1 MRYSISRALV
11 GIACIAVAAGTARA
25 QLGPGGGMPGVGS
38 GSASGA
44 TAAAADDKD
53 KKDTA
58 TEAPK
63 AALLPTTPALP
74 PMRARKKHWKM
85 LELGGY
91 WRMRTDW
98 FKNFNLNY
106 IDDPAN
112 PIYGGSPFPRA
123 LGCTA
128 TEVNHPCDDS
138 LASANMRL
146 RLEPVFNIDDGTSV
160 HVQADALDNL
170 VLGSTP
176 TGEAYNNIY
185 TSSNPPPLT
194 GAFNNGTQA
203 PPVRG
208 VNNVN
213 DSFVIKRAWA
223 EVATPIGIVKAGRM
237 PNSWGMGIYHN
248 SGGYD
253 PISGDYDYDGDYGDT
268 VDRLSFSAQIPGTPL
283 RAMIAADW
291 DLTRLVSSQ
300 TNANTANPERPYDLD
315 NASNTN
321 GYVAVISKLDSP
333 QDFKDTVDRGD
344 TALNYGVYL
353 EYKGQKWDE
362 DLTGFTEGG
371 TFDSADH
378 YIPRNLKSYTADL
391 WGKIAFGG
399 ALFEGELVGQTGSVE
414 NLQNLTA
421 PDAYTTERIRK
432 AGGALRFTYK
442 ALDNKLKVGLE
453 AGFATGDKW
462 ANTPRGNTN
471 VAYANLL
478 GMPSECSSA
487 TSSQSNCTLTQFM
500 FNPEYKVDLILWRR
514 LIGAVTNAAYFKPF
528 ISYEITKGLVVKL
541 SDVTSLALK
550 QASTPG
556 DSLTY
561 GNEIDADIGY
571 QTGHLYT
578 GISGGVLF
586 PFGAMSHPEDSTAV
600 GGTTFGYGSNTT
612 TGEQNFGDP
621 GTAYSVQTRLVLAF

>member
-1 MRYSISRALV
+1 MRYSISRAVV
-11 GIACIAVAAGTARA
+11 GIACIAAAAGTARA
-25 QLGPGGGMPGVGS
+25 QLGPGSGLPGVGS
-38 GSASGA
+38 GSATG
-44 TAAAADDKD
+44 TALAPEDKQ
-53 KKDTA
+53 DTSV
-58 TEAPK
+58 EAPK
-63 AALLPTTPALP
+63 VALLPTTPALP
-74 PMRARKKHWKM
+74 PMHARKKHWKL

-112 PIYGGSPFPRA
+112 PIYGGSPWPRA

-146 RLEPVFNIDDGTSV
+146 RLEPVFNIDEGTSV

-170 VLGSTP
+170 LLGSTP

-185 TSSNPPPLT
+185 TTANPPPLT
-194 GAFNNGTQA
+194 GAFNNGNQS
-203 PPVRG
+203 PPVKG
-208 VNNVN
+208 VNNVS
-213 DSFVIKRAWA
+213 DSFAIKRAWA

-268 VDRLSFSAQIPGTPL
+268 VDRLSFSAAIPGTPL

-300 TNANTANPERPYDLD
+300 TSENVAAQERPYDLD
-315 NASNTN
+315 DASDTN

-344 TALNYGVYL
+344 TALNYGTYL
-353 EYKGQKWDE
+353 EYKSQKWDE

-391 WGKIAFGG
+391 WGKVAFGG
-399 ALFEGELVGQTGSVE
+399 SLFEGEFVGQFGSVE

-432 AGGALRFTYK
+432 FGGALRFTYK

-453 AGFATGDKW
+453 AGFATGDQW
-462 ANTPRGNTN
+462 DNTPQGNTN
-471 VAYANLL
+471 IAYANLL
-478 GMPSECSSA
+478 GEPSLCSSPN
-487 TSSQSNCTLTQFM
+487 SQQSNCTLTQFM

-541 SDVTSLALK
+541 WDVTSIALRPV
-550 QASTPG
+550 STPG
-556 DSLTY
+556 NSLTY
-561 GNEIDADIGY
+561 GTEIDADIGY

-586 PFGAMSHPEDSTAV
+586 PFGAMSHPEDSTDV
-600 GGTTFGYGSNTT
+600 QGPGFGYGSNTT
-612 TGEQNFGDP
+612 TGELNYGDP
-621 GTAYSVQTRLVLAF
+621 GTAYAVQTRLVLAF